1 MDISHLNYGIV
12 HSLIGKNDGV
22 SIVID
27 QCVDAMVK
35 HVGIPLGNIY
45 FLAAHTSPRFNAQTN
60 DIFWHK
66 NEVHKLILNK
76 FNDPDDESL
85 AAIIHENA
93 LVAKDIIANFV
104 QRNNIDIII
113 AHNTSHIY
121 NFITAVGLGYY
132 FEELRNQNLIW
143 PKILVWWHDSYFE
156 RDQFSTPGK
165 SLQPFLKYLPGTYV
179 DGIVFINSLQPG
191 IARSVF
197 KKYGITRLD
206 EYFKERTVVI
216 PNTHDLTWNW
226 NDFDWSRNE
235 LIFPQQDSY
244 NLSFFKDIGLLDK
257 VNEAG
262 YTMNETLVLLQHTRV
277 VPRKKIEFAIDLAFA
292 LERRFR
298 DAGIKKCI
306 TLLISGHS
314 GDEQARYKEFL
325 IDYYS
330 MKKEEFPS
338 SAVFLIFG
346 ESHILS
352 HRDIIVDKKFYNF
365 SEIPAIIAAAGGI
378 GTYFS
383 QVEGFGN
390 NLLEMLAAGLPVVI
404 NKYGIY
410 KTDLE
415 PLGFNLPFIED
426 NIMSG
431 DLIETTFK
439 LAGDYQ
445 YRNQVV
451 VHNLRV
457 IAEKLCNKVIS
468 DSLKP
473 LINNIFTKGLH

>member
-226 NDFDWSRNE
+226 NG
-235 LIFPQQDSY
+235 
-244 NLSFFKDIGLLDK
+244 DIK
-257 VNEAG
+257 
-262 YTMNETLVLLQHTRV
+262 
-277 VPRKKIEFAIDLAFA
+277 
-292 LERRFR
+292 
-298 DAGIKKCI
+298 
-306 TLLISGHS
+306 
-314 GDEQARYKEFL
+314 
-325 IDYYS
+325 
-330 MKKEEFPS
+330 
-338 SAVFLIFG
+338 
-346 ESHILS
+346 
-352 HRDIIVDKKFYNF
+352 
-365 SEIPAIIAAAGGI
+365 AII
-378 GTYFS
+378 
-383 QVEGFGN
+383 
-390 NLLEMLAAGLPVVI
+390 
-404 NKYGIY
+404 
-410 KTDLE
+410 
-415 PLGFNLPFIED
+415 
-426 NIMSG
+426 
-431 DLIETTFK
+431 
-439 LAGDYQ
+439 
-445 YRNQVV
+445 
-451 VHNLRV
+451 
-457 IAEKLCNKVIS
+457 
-468 DSLKP
+468 
-473 LINNIFTKGLH
+473 